1 MRKSSKRAA
10 IIKYLTKNPH
20 ARVVD
25 VAKKFEVTS
34 ATVYVAKRSMVEA
47 LRNEER
53 EEREDPPFVVES
65 VDSPATRSRQEGGD
79 HYLNMSVQPW
89 DVVDCWSD
97 KERIAYYRGNALK
110 YLMRLGAKGPAVE
123 DASKALHYVER
134 MVEVLR
140 GEASAE

>member
-20 ARVVD
+20 ARAVD
-25 VAKKFEVTS
+25 VAQKFEVTG
-34 ATVYVAKRSMVEA
+34 ATVYAAKRSMVEA
-47 LRNEER
+47 MRNEER
-53 EEREDPPFVVES
+53 DDQPFVVES

-97 KERIAYYRGNALK
+97 KERVAYYRGNALK
-110 YLMRLGAKGPAVE
+110 YLMRLGAKGPAAE

-140 GEASAE
+140 SEAGAE